1 MAYGNSFQDQ
11 ALDGSA
17 YSTVYTKE
25 QYPLGTIRVQPADEV
40 VASNSSHE
48 GDRVWVFVKAN
59 AELTAN
65 EVVARVAGT
74 SAFLGTEAGASST
87 YSEVLGVADHT
98 IASGSFGWIIRRGCC
113 EVKADGSATQGV
125 DQMTVASGQ
134 VSDMTSGLEARVI
147 GNALD
152 TDSGAGSLITM
163 YLQLA

>member
-1 MAYGNSFQDQ
+1 MAYGNQVKTD
-11 ALDGSA
+11 AL
-17 YSTVYTKE
+17 STVYDDE
-25 QYPLGTIRVQPADEV
+25 VYPLGSTFVQSADEV
-40 VASNSSHE
+40 VAANSSHE

-59 AELTAN
+59 AELTLN

-74 SAFLGTEAGASST
+74 SAWTGTEAGASST

-98 IASGSFGWIIRRGCC
+98 IASGKYGWIIRRGCC
-113 EVKADGSATQGV
+113 EVEADGSSTQGV

-152 TDSGAGSLITM
+152 TDAGAGTLITM
-163 YLQLA
+163 WLQLA